1 MIDDDEN
8 TVIPT
13 VIFLLQNSLTM
24 IKQEWSRFICLVLH
38 IFKPDGKKEEKQ
50 HNCTAALWI
59 ELIVY
64 DKNADLCK

>member
-13 VIFLLQNSLTM
+13 VIFLPQKSLMM

-38 IFKPDGKKEEKQ
+38 ILKPDEKKKEKK
-50 HNCTAALWI
+50 HNMYSCIVNWIDSLW
-59 ELIVY
+59 
-64 DKNADLCK
+64 